1 MKSSNVYFTVAIVA
15 MFYLAPLMK
24 GIRSGLYAQGVGI
37 STTFF
42 TPDSSAML
50 EIRANNKGLLIPRVA
65 LTQTTSSSP
74 IVSPA
79 TSLLVYNTATI
90 NDVTPGY
97 YYWDGTKWVRLGS
110 GNGNITCNTANFVLK
125 SNGTDA
131 TCSQIFDDGTNVGIG
146 TMTPTAKLHVNGTF
160 RLVDGTEGAGKVLTS
175 DASGNASWQ
184 TPSVSLNMNW
194 INPVQIFS
202 MGSGDHSNCTAW
214 YVEDPICG
222 CGYEYDSYN
231 DVCNWTGYTTTTP
244 NGCPCVQYASY
255 PYNTT
260 DYNWQTIDISSYV
273 PAGTKNV
280 LVEIDYAIAG
290 PDGGDVDAF
299 VLVRANSSAAT
310 IPIAR
315 GRSAASGDNVAGLNT
330 AIIPIDQSTRTF
342 QLAVEQPGFNG
353 GVTVR
358 LLAYF

>member
-24 GIRSGLYAQGVGI
+24 GIRSGLYAQGIGI
-37 STTFF
+37 DTTVF
-42 TPDSSAML
+42 TPDPSAML
-50 EIRANNKGLLIPRVA
+50 EIRANNKGLLIPRVS

-74 IVSPA
+74 ITSPA

-97 YYWDGTKWVRLGS
+97 YYWDGTKWVRLVG
-110 GNGNITCNTANFVLK
+110 GNGDITCNTANFVLK

-146 TMTPTAKLHVNGTF
+146 TTTPTAKLHVNGTF

-184 TPSVSLNMNW
+184 TPSLSLNINW

-202 MGSGDHSNCTAW
+202 MGSGTLD
-214 YVEDPICG
+214 
-222 CGYEYDSYN
+222 
-231 DVCNWTGYTTTTP
+231 
-244 NGCPCVQYASY
+244 
-255 PYNTT
+255 
-260 DYNWQTIDISSYV
+260 WQTIDISSYV

-280 LVEIDYAIAG
+280 LVEVDYAIAG

-315 GRSAASGDNVAGLNT
+315 GRSAGSGDNVAGLNT

-342 QLAVEQPGFNG
+342 QLAVEQPGFDD
-353 GVTVR
+353 VTVR